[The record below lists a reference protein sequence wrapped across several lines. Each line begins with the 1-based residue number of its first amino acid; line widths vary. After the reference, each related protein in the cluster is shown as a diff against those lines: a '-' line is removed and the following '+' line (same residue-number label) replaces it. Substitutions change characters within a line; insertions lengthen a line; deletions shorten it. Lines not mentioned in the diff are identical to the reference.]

1 MSDPAVVSQQG
12 VVSLPLSVEQLISK
26 IYTEQNKLPPD
37 DGARRGLASL
47 GEDAALDVL
56 RTIASDKIKYSFSG
70 YINYLVKKRNN
81 NNGSPL
87 KRVCFSPPSPQ
98 ENRSPVTVTTVRL
111 LNLPQGLGTDYVVK
125 QSPVADQQP
134 RGSPMSS
141 ISHAMRHRASIP
153 QYVALGELEFR
164 KAFLI
169 LSYIGDLSNGI
180 LGKHICTT
188 VIFPPRGIVHSRE
201 LGDDNILLV
210 KFDEELGGHRSSNNW
225 NDSYSKYNEI
235 AREVFKDGGK
245 EEKKKDPSTSPVKCY
260 FVRMESSASIDMG
273 YQYILSGKT
282 VHEARYMFMH
292 VRTVSSVANFMSR
305 LSLILSKTM
314 KLEVDFSRINI
325 ERIEDEPCR
334 DKDGNVVYKD
344 GKALIHTDGTG
355 FISEDLALK
364 CPTYVYKEKCT
375 NDDSTEVLKGRL
387 NLLRID
393 GTAGEDEKGKHAR
406 SIDRKELEANF
417 SDVAR
422 TESHYGEPV
431 RLFYNGTAVKGT
443 LLLNKKIRP
452 SMIKVEADPD
462 LSDGQT
468 FNSLEVVKTSNQP
481 RKTYLSRN
489 LIALLSYGGVPEIFF
504 LDILRNALE
513 DARGVFSNKRN
524 ALKVSFNYGG
534 MDYDFTSARMILFGI
549 SLDEPYLQHRLSILM
564 KEEKKSLQAGKLPVT
579 ESYYLMGTVDP
590 TGILKSNEVCI
601 ILLVY
606 TYMEEWKDGQVS
618 WEKVLV
624 YRNPGLHFGDIHVL
638 KATYVKELED
648 FVGTSKYAIF
658 FPCNGPRSLADEI
671 AGGDFDGDMYFVS
684 RNPELLKHFKESER
698 WMSTSKNLS
707 ANKRPIDFSPEEL
720 ESELFKLFLNTR
732 FRPSNAKSLAAD
744 CWQAVMDRFLTLGDE
759 SAEEKAVMKENM
771 LRLINIYYDALDA
784 PKKSGIKVEVPEDL
798 KVEKFP
804 CYMRRDES
812 VSFESTSVLGTIYNT
827 VKSYEA
833 VDRSVT
839 EIWKLSCFDGGV
851 PEACMTKWKGY
862 YDQYRWEMKEAI
874 DKCTVE
880 REEAAE
886 LVIEKYKRILYG
898 AAEFEESTRTQEE
911 IYNEALAIYNI
922 TYDLA
927 ANRRQVSYCSFA
939 WRVAGSALRKFYAL
953 RQGRIGIAA
962 ATAASLEGNS
972 NEHEH
977 EHEEVIS
984 SEVELDPDP
993 QVYWWRD
1000 KYRPRKPKY
1009 IMHLVRAGYD
1019 VRDDKQQRPSSKNC
1033 ARSHN

>member
-1 MSDPAVVSQQG
+1 MSEPAVVSQQG

-37 DGARRGLASL
+37 DGARRSLASL

-81 NNGSPL
+81 NGSPL
-87 KRVCFSPPSPQ
+87 KRVCFSPSSPQ
-98 ENRSPVTVTTVRL
+98 QNRSPVTVTTVRL

-169 LSYIGDLSNGI
+169 LSYIGENSLEEVITADEIRGMRDLQMARFESEVWEK
-180 LGKHICTT
+180 LGRKNISQEDRRMGPYLNQTRTHLQ
-188 VIFPPRGIVHSRE
+188 RE

-210 KFDEELGGHRSSNNW
+210 KFDEELGGHRSSNSW

-235 AREVFKDGGK
+235 AREGILVGLRCYHFFVFKDGGK

-292 VRTVSSVANFMSR
+292 VRTVSSVANYMSR

-344 GKALIHTDGTG
+344 GEALIHTDGTG

-375 NDDSTEVLKGRL
+375 NDDSTE
-387 NLLRID
+387 
-393 GTAGEDEKGKHAR
+393 R

-422 TESHYGEPV
+422 TESHYGEPPLLMQV

-443 LLLNKKIRP
+443 LLLNKKG
-452 SMIKVEADPD
+452 STPD
-462 LSDGQT
+462 
-468 FNSLEVVKTSNQP
+468 SLH
-481 RKTYLSRN
+481 
-489 LIALLSYGGVPEIFF
+489 LL
-504 LDILRNALE
+504 
-513 DARGVFSNKRN
+513 FSSQ
-524 ALKVSFNYGG
+524 AVSFNYGG
-534 MDYDFTSARMILFGI
+534 MDYDFTSARMILSGI

-601 ILLVY
+601 ILYAINPLIFL
-606 TYMEEWKDGQVS
+606 TFRSSNLQKDGQVS

-684 RNPELLKHFKESER
+684 RNPE
-698 WMSTSKNLS
+698 
-707 ANKRPIDFSPEEL
+707 
-720 ESELFKLFLNTR
+720 
-732 FRPSNAKSLAAD
+732 
-744 CWQAVMDRFLTLGDE
+744 AVMDRFLTLGDE
-759 SAEEKAVMKENM
+759 SAEEKAAMKENM

-839 EIWKLSCFDGGV
+839 
-851 PEACMTKWKGY
+851 ACMTKWKGY

-886 LVIEKYKRILYG
+886 LVIEKYKQILYG
-898 AAEFEESTRTQEE
+898 AAEFEQSTRTPEE

-927 ANRRQVSYCSFA
+927 ASRRQVSYCSFA
-939 WRVAGSALRKFYAL
+939 WRVAGSALRKFYAR
-953 RQGRIGIAA
+953 RQGDRSMLCS
-962 ATAASLEGNS
+962 ASVLREICG
-972 NEHEH
+972 
-977 EHEEVIS
+977 
-984 SEVELDPDP
+984 
-993 QVYWWRD
+993 
-1000 KYRPRKPKY
+1000 
-1009 IMHLVRAGYD
+1009 
-1019 VRDDKQQRPSSKNC
+1019 
-1033 ARSHN
+1033 

>member
-37 DGARRGLASL
+37 DGARRSLASL

-81 NNGSPL
+81 NGSPL
-87 KRVCFSPPSPQ
+87 KRVCFSPSSPQ
-98 ENRSPVTVTTVRL
+98 QNRSPVTVTTVRL

-169 LSYIGDLSNGI
+169 LSYIGEDGFPAFCSSNGVDLYI
-180 LGKHICTT
+180 TDYLSFAVSQMGFWENTYVPLSYFHQ
-188 VIFPPRGIVHSRE
+188 GE
-201 LGDDNILLV
+201 LYIQ
-210 KFDEELGGHRSSNNW
+210 
-225 NDSYSKYNEI
+225 
-235 AREVFKDGGK
+235 VFKDGGK

-260 FVRMESSASIDMG
+260 FVRMESSAFIDMG

-292 VRTVSSVANFMSR
+292 VRTVSSVANYMSR

-344 GKALIHTDGTG
+344 GEALIHTDGTG

-375 NDDSTEVLKGRL
+375 NDDSTETLG
-387 NLLRID
+387 ID
-393 GTAGEDEKGKHAR
+393 VCHGGCVGGGGWCGQQMQNAVFR

-422 TESHYGEPV
+422 TESHYGEPPLLMQV

-443 LLLNKKIRP
+443 LLLNKKG
-452 SMIKVEADPD
+452 STPD
-462 LSDGQT
+462 
-468 FNSLEVVKTSNQP
+468 SLH
-481 RKTYLSRN
+481 
-489 LIALLSYGGVPEIFF
+489 LL
-504 LDILRNALE
+504 
-513 DARGVFSNKRN
+513 FSSQ
-524 ALKVSFNYGG
+524 AVSFNYGG
-534 MDYDFTSARMILFGI
+534 MDYDFTSARMILSGI

-601 ILLVY
+601 IL
-606 TYMEEWKDGQVS
+606 KDGQVS

-707 ANKRPIDFSPEEL
+707 ANKRPIDFSLEEL

-732 FRPSNAKSLAAD
+732 FCPSNAKSLAAD

-759 SAEEKAVMKENM
+759 SAEEKAAMKENM

-839 EIWKLSCFDGGV
+839 
-851 PEACMTKWKGY
+851 ACMTKWKGY

-886 LVIEKYKRILYG
+886 LVIEKYKQILYG
-898 AAEFEESTRTQEE
+898 AAEFEQSTRTLEE

-927 ANRRQVSYCSFA
+927 ASRRQVSYCSFA
-939 WRVAGSALRKFYAL
+939 WRVAGSALRKFYAR
-953 RQGRIGIAA
+953 RQGDRSMLCS
-962 ATAASLEGNS
+962 ASVLREICG
-972 NEHEH
+972 
-977 EHEEVIS
+977 
-984 SEVELDPDP
+984 
-993 QVYWWRD
+993 
-1000 KYRPRKPKY
+1000 
-1009 IMHLVRAGYD
+1009 
-1019 VRDDKQQRPSSKNC
+1019 
-1033 ARSHN
+1033 

>member
-1 MSDPAVVSQQG
+1 MSEPAVVSQQG

-37 DGARRGLASL
+37 DGARRSLASL

-81 NNGSPL
+81 NGSPL
-87 KRVCFSPPSPQ
+87 KRVCFSPSSPQ
-98 ENRSPVTVTTVRL
+98 QNRSPVTVTTVRL

-169 LSYIGDLSNGI
+169 LSYIGENSLEEVITADEIRGMRDLQMARFESEVWEK
-180 LGKHICTT
+180 LGRKNISQEDRRMGPYLNQTRTHLQ
-188 VIFPPRGIVHSRE
+188 RE

-210 KFDEELGGHRSSNNW
+210 KFDEELGGHRSSNSW

-292 VRTVSSVANFMSR
+292 VRTVSSVANYMSR

-344 GKALIHTDGTG
+344 GEALIHTDGTG

-375 NDDSTEVLKGRL
+375 NDDSTETLG
-387 NLLRID
+387 ID
-393 GTAGEDEKGKHAR
+393 VCHGGCVGGGGWCGQQMQNAVFR

-422 TESHYGEPV
+422 TESHYGEPPLLMQV

-443 LLLNKKIRP
+443 LLLNKKG
-452 SMIKVEADPD
+452 STPD
-462 LSDGQT
+462 
-468 FNSLEVVKTSNQP
+468 SLH
-481 RKTYLSRN
+481 
-489 LIALLSYGGVPEIFF
+489 LL
-504 LDILRNALE
+504 
-513 DARGVFSNKRN
+513 FSSQ
-524 ALKVSFNYGG
+524 AVSFNYGG
-534 MDYDFTSARMILFGI
+534 MDYDFTSARMILSGI

-601 ILLVY
+601 IL
-606 TYMEEWKDGQVS
+606 KDGQVS

-707 ANKRPIDFSPEEL
+707 ANKRLIDFSLEEL

-732 FRPSNAKSLAAD
+732 FCPSNAKSLAAD

-759 SAEEKAVMKENM
+759 SAEEKAAMKENM

-839 EIWKLSCFDGGV
+839 
-851 PEACMTKWKGY
+851 ACMTKWKGY

-886 LVIEKYKRILYG
+886 LVIEKYKQILYG
-898 AAEFEESTRTQEE
+898 AAEFEQSTRTPEE

-927 ANRRQVSYCSFA
+927 ASRRQVSYCSFA
-939 WRVAGSALRKFYAL
+939 WRVAGSALRKFYAR
-953 RQGRIGIAA
+953 RQGDRSMLCS
-962 ATAASLEGNS
+962 ASVLREICG
-972 NEHEH
+972 
-977 EHEEVIS
+977 
-984 SEVELDPDP
+984 
-993 QVYWWRD
+993 
-1000 KYRPRKPKY
+1000 
-1009 IMHLVRAGYD
+1009 
-1019 VRDDKQQRPSSKNC
+1019 
-1033 ARSHN
+1033 

>member
-1 MSDPAVVSQQG
+1 MSEPAVVSQQG

-37 DGARRGLASL
+37 DGARRSLASL

-81 NNGSPL
+81 NGSPL
-87 KRVCFSPPSPQ
+87 KRVCFSPSSPQ
-98 ENRSPVTVTTVRL
+98 QNRSPVTVTTVRL

-169 LSYIGDLSNGI
+169 LSYIGENSLEEVITADEIRGMRDLQMARFESEVWEK
-180 LGKHICTT
+180 LGRKNISQEDRRMSLKWDSGKTHMYHCHISTKGNCTFKGPYLNQT
-188 VIFPPRGIVHSRE
+188 RTHLQRE

-210 KFDEELGGHRSSNNW
+210 KFDEELGGHRSSNSW

-292 VRTVSSVANFMSR
+292 VRTVSSVANYMSR

-344 GKALIHTDGTG
+344 GEALIHTDGTG

-375 NDDSTEVLKGRL
+375 NDDSTETLG
-387 NLLRID
+387 ID
-393 GTAGEDEKGKHAR
+393 VCHGGCVGGGGWCGQQMQNAVFR

-422 TESHYGEPV
+422 TESHYGEPPLLMQV

-443 LLLNKKIRP
+443 LLLNKKG
-452 SMIKVEADPD
+452 STPD
-462 LSDGQT
+462 
-468 FNSLEVVKTSNQP
+468 SLH
-481 RKTYLSRN
+481 
-489 LIALLSYGGVPEIFF
+489 LL
-504 LDILRNALE
+504 
-513 DARGVFSNKRN
+513 FSSQ
-524 ALKVSFNYGG
+524 AVSFNYGG
-534 MDYDFTSARMILFGI
+534 MDYDFTSARMILSGI

-601 ILLVY
+601 ILYAINPLIFL
-606 TYMEEWKDGQVS
+606 TFRSSNLQKDGQVS

-684 RNPELLKHFKESER
+684 RNPE
-698 WMSTSKNLS
+698 
-707 ANKRPIDFSPEEL
+707 
-720 ESELFKLFLNTR
+720 
-732 FRPSNAKSLAAD
+732 
-744 CWQAVMDRFLTLGDE
+744 AVMDRFLTLGDE
-759 SAEEKAVMKENM
+759 SAEEKAAMKENM

-839 EIWKLSCFDGGV
+839 V

-886 LVIEKYKRILYG
+886 LVIEKYKQILYG
-898 AAEFEESTRTQEE
+898 AAEFEQSTRTPEE

-927 ANRRQVSYCSFA
+927 ASRRQVSYCSFA
-939 WRVAGSALRKFYAL
+939 WRVAGSALRKFYAR
-953 RQGRIGIAA
+953 RQGDRSMLCS
-962 ATAASLEGNS
+962 ASVLREICG
-972 NEHEH
+972 
-977 EHEEVIS
+977 
-984 SEVELDPDP
+984 
-993 QVYWWRD
+993 
-1000 KYRPRKPKY
+1000 
-1009 IMHLVRAGYD
+1009 
-1019 VRDDKQQRPSSKNC
+1019 
-1033 ARSHN
+1033 

>member
-1 MSDPAVVSQQG
+1 MSEPAVVSQQG

-37 DGARRGLASL
+37 DGARRSLASL

-81 NNGSPL
+81 NGSPL
-87 KRVCFSPPSPQ
+87 KRVCFSPSSPQ
-98 ENRSPVTVTTVRL
+98 QNRSPVTVTTVRL

-169 LSYIGDLSNGI
+169 LSYIGENSLEEVITADEIRGMRDLQMARFESEVWEK
-180 LGKHICTT
+180 LGRKNISQEDRRMGPYLNQTRTHLQ
-188 VIFPPRGIVHSRE
+188 RE

-210 KFDEELGGHRSSNNW
+210 KFDEELGGHRSSNSW

-292 VRTVSSVANFMSR
+292 VRTVSSVANYMSR

-344 GKALIHTDGTG
+344 GEALIHTDGTG

-375 NDDSTEVLKGRL
+375 NDDSTETLG
-387 NLLRID
+387 ID
-393 GTAGEDEKGKHAR
+393 VCHGGCVGGGGWCGQQMQNAVFR

-443 LLLNKKIRP
+443 LLLNKKLPPQTIQIRP
-452 SMIKVEADPD
+452 SMIKVKADRD

-468 FNSLEVVKTSNQP
+468 FNSLEVVKT
-481 RKTYLSRN
+481 
-489 LIALLSYGGVPEIFF
+489 SYGGVPEIFF
-504 LDILRNALE
+504 LDILRNALD

-534 MDYDFTSARMILFGI
+534 MDYDFTSARMILSGI

-601 ILLVY
+601 IL
-606 TYMEEWKDGQVS
+606 KDGQVS

-707 ANKRPIDFSPEEL
+707 ANKRLIDFSLEEL

-732 FRPSNAKSLAAD
+732 FCPSNAKSLAAD

-759 SAEEKAVMKENM
+759 SAEEKAAMKENM

-839 EIWKLSCFDGGV
+839 V

-886 LVIEKYKRILYG
+886 LVIEKYKQILYG
-898 AAEFEESTRTQEE
+898 AAEFEQSTRTPEE

-927 ANRRQVSYCSFA
+927 ASRRQVSYCSFA
-939 WRVAGSALRKFYAL
+939 WRVAGSALRKFYAR
-953 RQGRIGIAA
+953 RQGDRSMLCS
-962 ATAASLEGNS
+962 ASVLREICG
-972 NEHEH
+972 
-977 EHEEVIS
+977 
-984 SEVELDPDP
+984 
-993 QVYWWRD
+993 
-1000 KYRPRKPKY
+1000 
-1009 IMHLVRAGYD
+1009 
-1019 VRDDKQQRPSSKNC
+1019 
-1033 ARSHN
+1033 

>member
-37 DGARRGLASL
+37 DGARRSLASL

-81 NNGSPL
+81 NGSPL
-87 KRVCFSPPSPQ
+87 KRVCFSPSSPQ
-98 ENRSPVTVTTVRL
+98 QNRSPVTVTTVRL

-169 LSYIGDLSNGI
+169 LSYIGENSLEEVITADEIRGMRDLQMARFESEVWEK
-180 LGKHICTT
+180 LGRKNISQEDRRMGPYLNQTRTHLQ
-188 VIFPPRGIVHSRE
+188 RE

-235 AREVFKDGGK
+235 AREGILVGLRCYHFFVFKDGGK

-260 FVRMESSASIDMG
+260 FVRMESSAFIDMG

-292 VRTVSSVANFMSR
+292 VRTVSSVANYMSR

-344 GKALIHTDGTG
+344 GEALIHTDGTG

-375 NDDSTEVLKGRL
+375 NDDSTETLG
-387 NLLRID
+387 ID
-393 GTAGEDEKGKHAR
+393 VCHGGCVGGGGWCGQQMQNAVFR

-422 TESHYGEPV
+422 TESHYGEPPLLMQV

-443 LLLNKKIRP
+443 LLLNKKG
-452 SMIKVEADPD
+452 STPD
-462 LSDGQT
+462 
-468 FNSLEVVKTSNQP
+468 SLH
-481 RKTYLSRN
+481 
-489 LIALLSYGGVPEIFF
+489 LL
-504 LDILRNALE
+504 
-513 DARGVFSNKRN
+513 FSSQ
-524 ALKVSFNYGG
+524 AVSFNYGG
-534 MDYDFTSARMILFGI
+534 MDYDFTSARMILSGI

-601 ILLVY
+601 IL
-606 TYMEEWKDGQVS
+606 KDGQVS

-707 ANKRPIDFSPEEL
+707 ANKRPIDFSLEEL

-732 FRPSNAKSLAAD
+732 FCPSNAKSLAAD

-759 SAEEKAVMKENM
+759 SAEEKAAMKENM

-839 EIWKLSCFDGGV
+839 
-851 PEACMTKWKGY
+851 ACMTKWKGY

-886 LVIEKYKRILYG
+886 LVIEKYKQILYG
-898 AAEFEESTRTQEE
+898 AAEFEQSTRTLEE

-927 ANRRQVSYCSFA
+927 ASRRQVSYCSFA
-939 WRVAGSALRKFYAL
+939 WRVAGSALRKFYAR
-953 RQGRIGIAA
+953 RQGDRSMLCS
-962 ATAASLEGNS
+962 ASVLREICG
-972 NEHEH
+972 
-977 EHEEVIS
+977 
-984 SEVELDPDP
+984 
-993 QVYWWRD
+993 
-1000 KYRPRKPKY
+1000 
-1009 IMHLVRAGYD
+1009 
-1019 VRDDKQQRPSSKNC
+1019 
-1033 ARSHN
+1033 

>member
-1 MSDPAVVSQQG
+1 MSEPAVVSQQG

-37 DGARRGLASL
+37 DGARRSLASL

-81 NNGSPL
+81 NGSPL
-87 KRVCFSPPSPQ
+87 KRVCFSPSSPQ
-98 ENRSPVTVTTVRL
+98 QNRSPVTVTTVRL

-169 LSYIGDLSNGI
+169 LSYIGENSLEEVITADEIRGMRDLQMARFESEVWEK
-180 LGKHICTT
+180 LGRKNISQEDRRMGPYLNQTRTHLQ
-188 VIFPPRGIVHSRE
+188 RE

-210 KFDEELGGHRSSNNW
+210 KFDEELGGHRSSNSW

-292 VRTVSSVANFMSR
+292 VRTVSSVANYMSR

-344 GKALIHTDGTG
+344 GEALIHTDGTG

-375 NDDSTEVLKGRL
+375 NDDSTETLG
-387 NLLRID
+387 ID
-393 GTAGEDEKGKHAR
+393 VCHGGCVGGGGWCGQQMQNAVFR

-422 TESHYGEPV
+422 TESHYGEPPLLMQV

-443 LLLNKKIRP
+443 LLLNKKLPPQTIQIRP
-452 SMIKVEADPD
+452 SMIKVKADRD

-468 FNSLEVVKTSNQP
+468 FNSLEGSTPDS
-481 RKTYLSRN
+481 LH
-489 LIALLSYGGVPEIFF
+489 LL
-504 LDILRNALE
+504 
-513 DARGVFSNKRN
+513 FSSQ
-524 ALKVSFNYGG
+524 AVSFNYGG
-534 MDYDFTSARMILFGI
+534 MDYDFTSARMILSGI

-601 ILLVY
+601 ILY
-606 TYMEEWKDGQVS
+606 
-618 WEKVLV
+618 
-624 YRNPGLHFGDIHVL
+624 
-638 KATYVKELED
+638 ATYVKELED

-707 ANKRPIDFSPEEL
+707 ANKRLIDFSLEEL

-732 FRPSNAKSLAAD
+732 FCPSNAKSLAAD

-759 SAEEKAVMKENM
+759 SAEEKAAMKENM

-839 EIWKLSCFDGGV
+839 EIWKLPCFDDGV

-886 LVIEKYKRILYG
+886 LVIEKYKQILYG
-898 AAEFEESTRTQEE
+898 AAEFEQSTRTPEE

-927 ANRRQVSYCSFA
+927 ASRRQVSYCSFA
-939 WRVAGSALRKFYAL
+939 WRVAGSALRKFYAR
-953 RQGRIGIAA
+953 RQGDRSMLCS
-962 ATAASLEGNS
+962 ASVLREICG
-972 NEHEH
+972 
-977 EHEEVIS
+977 
-984 SEVELDPDP
+984 
-993 QVYWWRD
+993 
-1000 KYRPRKPKY
+1000 
-1009 IMHLVRAGYD
+1009 
-1019 VRDDKQQRPSSKNC
+1019 
-1033 ARSHN
+1033 

>member
-98 ENRSPVTVTTVRL
+98 QNRSPVTVTTVRL
-111 LNLPQGLGTDYVVK
+111 LNLPQDYVVK
-125 QSPVADQQP
+125 QSPIADQQP

-169 LSYIGDLSNGI
+169 LSYIGEKCLEEVITADEIRGMRDFKMARFESEVWDK
-180 LGKHICTT
+180 LGRKNISQEDRRMSLKWDSGKTHMYHCHISTKGNCTFKGPYLNQT
-188 VIFPPRGIVHSRE
+188 RTHLQRE

-235 AREVFKDGGK
+235 AREGILVGLRRYHFFVFKDGGK

-292 VRTVSSVANFMSR
+292 VRTVSSVANYMSR

-334 DKDGNVVYKD
+334 DKDGNAVYKD

-375 NDDSTEVLKGRL
+375 NDDSTE
-387 NLLRID
+387 
-393 GTAGEDEKGKHAR
+393 R

-422 TESHYGEPV
+422 TESHYGEPPLLMQV

-443 LLLNKKIRP
+443 LLLNKKLPPQTIQIRP

-504 LDILRNALE
+504 MDILRNALE
-513 DARGVFSNKRN
+513 DAWGVFSNKRN

-534 MDYDFTSARMILFGI
+534 MDYDFTSARMILSGI

-564 KEEKKSLQAGKLPVT
+564 KEEKKNLQAGKLPVT

-601 ILLVY
+601 IL
-606 TYMEEWKDGQVS
+606 KDGQVS

-720 ESELFKLFLNTR
+720 ENELFKLFLNTR
-732 FRPSNAKSLAAD
+732 FCPSNAKSLAAD

-886 LVIEKYKRILYG
+886 LVIEKYKQILYG
-898 AAEFEESTRTQEE
+898 AAEFEESKRTLEE

-927 ANRRQVSYCSFA
+927 ASRRQVSYCSFA

-953 RQGRIGIAA
+953 RQGDRSMLCS
-962 ATAASLEGNS
+962 ASVLREICG
-972 NEHEH
+972 
-977 EHEEVIS
+977 
-984 SEVELDPDP
+984 
-993 QVYWWRD
+993 
-1000 KYRPRKPKY
+1000 
-1009 IMHLVRAGYD
+1009 
-1019 VRDDKQQRPSSKNC
+1019 
-1033 ARSHN
+1033 

>member
-37 DGARRGLASL
+37 DGARRSLASL

-81 NNGSPL
+81 NGSPL
-87 KRVCFSPPSPQ
+87 KRVCFSPSSPQ
-98 ENRSPVTVTTVRL
+98 QNRSPVTVTTVRL

-188 VIFPPRGIVHSRE
+188 VIFPPRGIVHSR
-201 LGDDNILLV
+201 
-210 KFDEELGGHRSSNNW
+210 
-225 NDSYSKYNEI
+225 
-235 AREVFKDGGK
+235 
-245 EEKKKDPSTSPVKCY
+245 
-260 FVRMESSASIDMG
+260 
-273 YQYILSGKT
+273 
-282 VHEARYMFMH
+282 
-292 VRTVSSVANFMSR
+292 

-344 GKALIHTDGTG
+344 GEALIHTDGTG

-375 NDDSTEVLKGRL
+375 NDDSTE
-387 NLLRID
+387 
-393 GTAGEDEKGKHAR
+393 R

-443 LLLNKKIRP
+443 LLLNKKLPPQTIQIRP
-452 SMIKVEADPD
+452 SMIKVKADRD

-468 FNSLEVVKTSNQP
+468 FNSLEVVKT
-481 RKTYLSRN
+481 
-489 LIALLSYGGVPEIFF
+489 SYGGVPEIFF
-504 LDILRNALE
+504 LDILRNALD

-534 MDYDFTSARMILFGI
+534 MDYDFTSARMILSGI

-601 ILLVY
+601 IL
-606 TYMEEWKDGQVS
+606 KDGQVS

-707 ANKRPIDFSPEEL
+707 ANKRPIDFSLEEL

-732 FRPSNAKSLAAD
+732 FCPSNAKSLAAD

-759 SAEEKAVMKENM
+759 SAEEKAAMKENM

-839 EIWKLSCFDGGV
+839 
-851 PEACMTKWKGY
+851 ACMTKWKGY

-886 LVIEKYKRILYG
+886 LVIEKYKQILYG
-898 AAEFEESTRTQEE
+898 AAEFEQSTRTLEE

-927 ANRRQVSYCSFA
+927 ASRRQVSYCSFA
-939 WRVAGSALRKFYAL
+939 WRVAGSALRKFYAR
-953 RQGRIGIAA
+953 RQGDRSMLCS
-962 ATAASLEGNS
+962 ASVLREICG
-972 NEHEH
+972 
-977 EHEEVIS
+977 
-984 SEVELDPDP
+984 
-993 QVYWWRD
+993 
-1000 KYRPRKPKY
+1000 
-1009 IMHLVRAGYD
+1009 
-1019 VRDDKQQRPSSKNC
+1019 
-1033 ARSHN
+1033 

>member
-1 MSDPAVVSQQG
+1 MSEPAVVSQQG

-37 DGARRGLASL
+37 DGARRSLASL

-81 NNGSPL
+81 NGSPL
-87 KRVCFSPPSPQ
+87 KRVCFSPSSPQ
-98 ENRSPVTVTTVRL
+98 QNRSPVTVTTVRL

-169 LSYIGDLSNGI
+169 LSYIGENSLEEVITADEIRGMRDLQMARFESEVWEK
-180 LGKHICTT
+180 LGRKNISQEDRRMGPYLNQTRTHLQ
-188 VIFPPRGIVHSRE
+188 RE

-210 KFDEELGGHRSSNNW
+210 KFDEELGGHRSSNSW

-292 VRTVSSVANFMSR
+292 VRTVSSVANYMSR

-344 GKALIHTDGTG
+344 GEALIHTDGTG

-375 NDDSTEVLKGRL
+375 NDDSTE
-387 NLLRID
+387 
-393 GTAGEDEKGKHAR
+393 R

-422 TESHYGEPV
+422 TESHYGEPPLLMQV

-443 LLLNKKIRP
+443 LLLNKKLPPQTIQIRP
-452 SMIKVEADPD
+452 SMIKVKADRD

-468 FNSLEVVKTSNQP
+468 FNSLEGSTPDS
-481 RKTYLSRN
+481 LH
-489 LIALLSYGGVPEIFF
+489 LL
-504 LDILRNALE
+504 
-513 DARGVFSNKRN
+513 FSSQ
-524 ALKVSFNYGG
+524 AVSFNYGG
-534 MDYDFTSARMILFGI
+534 MDYDFTSARMILSGI

-601 ILLVY
+601 IL
-606 TYMEEWKDGQVS
+606 KDGQVS

-684 RNPELLKHFKESER
+684 RNPE
-698 WMSTSKNLS
+698 
-707 ANKRPIDFSPEEL
+707 
-720 ESELFKLFLNTR
+720 
-732 FRPSNAKSLAAD
+732 
-744 CWQAVMDRFLTLGDE
+744 AVMDRFLTLGDE
-759 SAEEKAVMKENM
+759 SAEEKAAMKENM

-839 EIWKLSCFDGGV
+839 
-851 PEACMTKWKGY
+851 ACMTKWKGY

-886 LVIEKYKRILYG
+886 LVIEKYKQILYG
-898 AAEFEESTRTQEE
+898 AAEFEQSTRTPEE

-927 ANRRQVSYCSFA
+927 ASRRQVSYCSFA
-939 WRVAGSALRKFYAL
+939 WRVAGSALRKFYAR

-962 ATAASLEGNS
+962 AAAALEGNS

-1009 IMHLVRAGYD
+1009 IMHLAHAGYD
-1019 VRDDKQQRPSSKNC
+1019 VRDDKQQPPSSKNC

>member
-1 MSDPAVVSQQG
+1 MSEPAVVSQQG

-37 DGARRGLASL
+37 DGARRSLASL

-81 NNGSPL
+81 NGSPL
-87 KRVCFSPPSPQ
+87 KRVCFSPSSPQ
-98 ENRSPVTVTTVRL
+98 QNRSPVTVTTVRL

-169 LSYIGDLSNGI
+169 LSYIGENSLEEVITADEIRGMRDLQMARFESEVWEK
-180 LGKHICTT
+180 LGRKNISQEDRRMGPYLNQTRTHLQ
-188 VIFPPRGIVHSRE
+188 RE

-210 KFDEELGGHRSSNNW
+210 KFDEELGGHRSSNSW

-292 VRTVSSVANFMSR
+292 VRTVSSVANYMSR

-344 GKALIHTDGTG
+344 GEALIHTDGTG

-375 NDDSTEVLKGRL
+375 NDDSTE
-387 NLLRID
+387 
-393 GTAGEDEKGKHAR
+393 R

-422 TESHYGEPV
+422 TESHYGEPPLLMQV

-443 LLLNKKIRP
+443 LLLNKKG
-452 SMIKVEADPD
+452 STPD
-462 LSDGQT
+462 
-468 FNSLEVVKTSNQP
+468 SLH
-481 RKTYLSRN
+481 
-489 LIALLSYGGVPEIFF
+489 LL
-504 LDILRNALE
+504 
-513 DARGVFSNKRN
+513 FSSQ
-524 ALKVSFNYGG
+524 AVSFNYGG
-534 MDYDFTSARMILFGI
+534 MDYDFTSARMILSGI

-601 ILLVY
+601 ILYAINPLIFL
-606 TYMEEWKDGQVS
+606 TFRSSNLQKDGQVS

-684 RNPELLKHFKESER
+684 RNPE
-698 WMSTSKNLS
+698 
-707 ANKRPIDFSPEEL
+707 
-720 ESELFKLFLNTR
+720 
-732 FRPSNAKSLAAD
+732 
-744 CWQAVMDRFLTLGDE
+744 AVMDRFLTLGDE
-759 SAEEKAVMKENM
+759 SAEEKAAMKENM

-839 EIWKLSCFDGGV
+839 EIWKLPCFDDGV

-886 LVIEKYKRILYG
+886 LVIEKYKQILYG
-898 AAEFEESTRTQEE
+898 AAEFEQSTRTPEE

-927 ANRRQVSYCSFA
+927 ASRRQVSYCSFA
-939 WRVAGSALRKFYAL
+939 WRVAGSALRKFYAR
-953 RQGRIGIAA
+953 RQGDRSMLCS
-962 ATAASLEGNS
+962 ASVLREICG
-972 NEHEH
+972 
-977 EHEEVIS
+977 
-984 SEVELDPDP
+984 
-993 QVYWWRD
+993 
-1000 KYRPRKPKY
+1000 
-1009 IMHLVRAGYD
+1009 
-1019 VRDDKQQRPSSKNC
+1019 
-1033 ARSHN
+1033 

>member
-37 DGARRGLASL
+37 DGARRSLASL

-81 NNGSPL
+81 NGSPL
-87 KRVCFSPPSPQ
+87 KRVCFSPSSPQ
-98 ENRSPVTVTTVRL
+98 QNRSPVTVTTVRL

-188 VIFPPRGIVHSRE
+188 VIFPPRGIVHSR
-201 LGDDNILLV
+201 
-210 KFDEELGGHRSSNNW
+210 
-225 NDSYSKYNEI
+225 
-235 AREVFKDGGK
+235 
-245 EEKKKDPSTSPVKCY
+245 
-260 FVRMESSASIDMG
+260 
-273 YQYILSGKT
+273 
-282 VHEARYMFMH
+282 
-292 VRTVSSVANFMSR
+292 

-344 GKALIHTDGTG
+344 GEALIHTDGTG

-375 NDDSTEVLKGRL
+375 NDDSTE
-387 NLLRID
+387 
-393 GTAGEDEKGKHAR
+393 R

-422 TESHYGEPV
+422 TESHYGEPPLLMQV

-443 LLLNKKIRP
+443 LLLNKKLPPQTIQIRP
-452 SMIKVEADPD
+452 SMIKVKADRD

-504 LDILRNALE
+504 LDILRNALD

-534 MDYDFTSARMILFGI
+534 MDYDFTSARMILSGI

-601 ILLVY
+601 ILYAINPLIFL
-606 TYMEEWKDGQVS
+606 TFRSSNLQKDGQVS

-707 ANKRPIDFSPEEL
+707 ANKRPIDFSLEEL

-732 FRPSNAKSLAAD
+732 FCPSNAKSLAAD

-759 SAEEKAVMKENM
+759 SAEEKAAMKENM

-839 EIWKLSCFDGGV
+839 EIWKLPCFDDGV

-886 LVIEKYKRILYG
+886 LVIEKYKQILYG
-898 AAEFEESTRTQEE
+898 AAEFEQSTRTLEE

-927 ANRRQVSYCSFA
+927 ASRRQVSYCSFA
-939 WRVAGSALRKFYAL
+939 WRVAGSALRKFYAR
-953 RQGRIGIAA
+953 RQGDRSMLCS
-962 ATAASLEGNS
+962 ASVLREICG
-972 NEHEH
+972 
-977 EHEEVIS
+977 
-984 SEVELDPDP
+984 
-993 QVYWWRD
+993 
-1000 KYRPRKPKY
+1000 
-1009 IMHLVRAGYD
+1009 
-1019 VRDDKQQRPSSKNC
+1019 
-1033 ARSHN
+1033 

>member
-1 MSDPAVVSQQG
+1 MSEPAVVSQQG

-37 DGARRGLASL
+37 DGARRSLASL

-81 NNGSPL
+81 NGSPL
-87 KRVCFSPPSPQ
+87 KRVCFSPSSPQ
-98 ENRSPVTVTTVRL
+98 QNRSPVTVTTVRL

-169 LSYIGDLSNGI
+169 LSYIGENSLEEVITADEIRGMRDLQMARFESEVWEK
-180 LGKHICTT
+180 LGRKNISQEDRRMGPYLNQTRTHLQ
-188 VIFPPRGIVHSRE
+188 RE

-210 KFDEELGGHRSSNNW
+210 KFDEELGGHRSSNSW

-292 VRTVSSVANFMSR
+292 VRTVSSVANYMSR

-344 GKALIHTDGTG
+344 GEALIHTDGTG

-375 NDDSTEVLKGRL
+375 NDDSTE
-387 NLLRID
+387 
-393 GTAGEDEKGKHAR
+393 R

-422 TESHYGEPV
+422 TESHYGEPPLLMQV

-443 LLLNKKIRP
+443 LLLNKKLPPQTIQIRP
-452 SMIKVEADPD
+452 SMIKVKADRD

-468 FNSLEVVKTSNQP
+468 FNSLEGSTPDS
-481 RKTYLSRN
+481 LH
-489 LIALLSYGGVPEIFF
+489 LL
-504 LDILRNALE
+504 
-513 DARGVFSNKRN
+513 FSSQ
-524 ALKVSFNYGG
+524 AVSFNYGG
-534 MDYDFTSARMILFGI
+534 MDYDFTSARMILSGI

-601 ILLVY
+601 ILY
-606 TYMEEWKDGQVS
+606 
-618 WEKVLV
+618 
-624 YRNPGLHFGDIHVL
+624 
-638 KATYVKELED
+638 ATYVKELED

-684 RNPELLKHFKESER
+684 RNPE
-698 WMSTSKNLS
+698 
-707 ANKRPIDFSPEEL
+707 
-720 ESELFKLFLNTR
+720 
-732 FRPSNAKSLAAD
+732 
-744 CWQAVMDRFLTLGDE
+744 AVMDRFLTLGDE
-759 SAEEKAVMKENM
+759 SAEEKAAMKENM

-839 EIWKLSCFDGGV
+839 
-851 PEACMTKWKGY
+851 ACMTKWKGY

-886 LVIEKYKRILYG
+886 LVIEKYKQILYG
-898 AAEFEESTRTQEE
+898 AAEFEQSTRTPEE

-927 ANRRQVSYCSFA
+927 ASRRQVSYCSFA
-939 WRVAGSALRKFYAL
+939 WRVAGSALRKFYAR
-953 RQGRIGIAA
+953 RQGDRSMLCS
-962 ATAASLEGNS
+962 ASVLREICG
-972 NEHEH
+972 
-977 EHEEVIS
+977 
-984 SEVELDPDP
+984 
-993 QVYWWRD
+993 
-1000 KYRPRKPKY
+1000 
-1009 IMHLVRAGYD
+1009 
-1019 VRDDKQQRPSSKNC
+1019 
-1033 ARSHN
+1033 

>member
-1 MSDPAVVSQQG
+1 MSEPAVVSQQG

-37 DGARRGLASL
+37 DGARRSLASL

-81 NNGSPL
+81 NGSPL
-87 KRVCFSPPSPQ
+87 KRVCFSPSSPQ
-98 ENRSPVTVTTVRL
+98 QNRSPVTVTTVRL

-169 LSYIGDLSNGI
+169 LSYIGENSLEEVITADEIRGMRDLQMARFESEVWEK
-180 LGKHICTT
+180 LGRKNISQEDRRMGPYLNQTRTHLQ
-188 VIFPPRGIVHSRE
+188 RE

-210 KFDEELGGHRSSNNW
+210 KFDEELGGHRSSNSW

-292 VRTVSSVANFMSR
+292 VRTVSSVANYMSR

-344 GKALIHTDGTG
+344 GEALIHTDGTG

-375 NDDSTEVLKGRL
+375 NDDSTETLG
-387 NLLRID
+387 ID
-393 GTAGEDEKGKHAR
+393 VCHGGCVGGGGWCGQQMQNAVFR

-443 LLLNKKIRP
+443 LLLNKKLPPQTIQIRP
-452 SMIKVEADPD
+452 SMIKVKADRD

-468 FNSLEVVKTSNQP
+468 FNSLEVVKT
-481 RKTYLSRN
+481 
-489 LIALLSYGGVPEIFF
+489 SYGGVPEIFF
-504 LDILRNALE
+504 LDILRNALD

-534 MDYDFTSARMILFGI
+534 MDYDFTSARMILSGI

-601 ILLVY
+601 ILYAINPLIFL
-606 TYMEEWKDGQVS
+606 TFRSSNLQKDGQVS

-684 RNPELLKHFKESER
+684 RNPE
-698 WMSTSKNLS
+698 
-707 ANKRPIDFSPEEL
+707 
-720 ESELFKLFLNTR
+720 
-732 FRPSNAKSLAAD
+732 
-744 CWQAVMDRFLTLGDE
+744 AVMDRFLTLGDE
-759 SAEEKAVMKENM
+759 SAEEKAAMKENM

-839 EIWKLSCFDGGV
+839 EIWKLPCFDDGV

-886 LVIEKYKRILYG
+886 LVIEKYKQILYG
-898 AAEFEESTRTQEE
+898 AAEFEQSTRTPEE

-927 ANRRQVSYCSFA
+927 ASRRQVSYCSFA
-939 WRVAGSALRKFYAL
+939 WRVAGSALRKFYAR
-953 RQGRIGIAA
+953 RQGDRSMLCS
-962 ATAASLEGNS
+962 ASVLREICG
-972 NEHEH
+972 
-977 EHEEVIS
+977 
-984 SEVELDPDP
+984 
-993 QVYWWRD
+993 
-1000 KYRPRKPKY
+1000 
-1009 IMHLVRAGYD
+1009 
-1019 VRDDKQQRPSSKNC
+1019 
-1033 ARSHN
+1033 

>member
-1 MSDPAVVSQQG
+1 MSEPAVVSQQG

-37 DGARRGLASL
+37 DGARRSLASL

-81 NNGSPL
+81 NGSPL
-87 KRVCFSPPSPQ
+87 KRVCFSPSSPQ
-98 ENRSPVTVTTVRL
+98 QNRSPVTVTTVRL

-169 LSYIGDLSNGI
+169 LSYIGENSLEEVITADEIRGMRDLQMARFESEVWEK
-180 LGKHICTT
+180 LGRKNISQEDRRMSLKWDSGKTHMYHCHISTKGNCTFKGPYLNQT
-188 VIFPPRGIVHSRE
+188 RTHLQRE

-210 KFDEELGGHRSSNNW
+210 KFDEELGGHRSSNSW

-292 VRTVSSVANFMSR
+292 VRTVSSVANYMSR

-344 GKALIHTDGTG
+344 GEALIHTDGTG

-375 NDDSTEVLKGRL
+375 NDDSTETLG
-387 NLLRID
+387 ID
-393 GTAGEDEKGKHAR
+393 VCHGGCVGGGGWCGQQMQNAVFR

-422 TESHYGEPV
+422 TESHYGEPPLLMQV

-443 LLLNKKIRP
+443 LLLNKKLPPQTIQIRP
-452 SMIKVEADPD
+452 SMIKVKADRD

-468 FNSLEVVKTSNQP
+468 FNSLEGSTPDS
-481 RKTYLSRN
+481 LH
-489 LIALLSYGGVPEIFF
+489 LL
-504 LDILRNALE
+504 
-513 DARGVFSNKRN
+513 FSSQ
-524 ALKVSFNYGG
+524 AVSFNYGG
-534 MDYDFTSARMILFGI
+534 MDYDFTSARMILSGI

-601 ILLVY
+601 IL
-606 TYMEEWKDGQVS
+606 KDGQVS

-707 ANKRPIDFSPEEL
+707 ANKRLIDFSLEEL

-732 FRPSNAKSLAAD
+732 FCPSNAKSLAAD

-759 SAEEKAVMKENM
+759 SAEEKAAMKENM

-839 EIWKLSCFDGGV
+839 EIWKLPCFDDGV

-886 LVIEKYKRILYG
+886 LVIEKYKQILYG
-898 AAEFEESTRTQEE
+898 AAEFEQSTRTPEE

-927 ANRRQVSYCSFA
+927 ASRRQVSYCSFA
-939 WRVAGSALRKFYAL
+939 WRVAGSALRKFYAR
-953 RQGRIGIAA
+953 RQGDRSMLCS
-962 ATAASLEGNS
+962 ASVLREICG
-972 NEHEH
+972 
-977 EHEEVIS
+977 
-984 SEVELDPDP
+984 
-993 QVYWWRD
+993 
-1000 KYRPRKPKY
+1000 
-1009 IMHLVRAGYD
+1009 
-1019 VRDDKQQRPSSKNC
+1019 
-1033 ARSHN
+1033 

>member
-37 DGARRGLASL
+37 DGARRSLASL

-81 NNGSPL
+81 NGSPL
-87 KRVCFSPPSPQ
+87 KRVCFSPSSPQ
-98 ENRSPVTVTTVRL
+98 QNRSPVTVTTVRL

-169 LSYIGDLSNGI
+169 LSYIGENSLEEVITADEIRGMRDLQMARFESEVWEK
-180 LGKHICTT
+180 LGRKNISQEDRRMGPYLNQTRTHLQ
-188 VIFPPRGIVHSRE
+188 RE

-235 AREVFKDGGK
+235 AREGILVGLRCYHFFVFKDGGK

-260 FVRMESSASIDMG
+260 FVRMESSAFIDMG

-292 VRTVSSVANFMSR
+292 VRTVSSVANYMSR

-344 GKALIHTDGTG
+344 GEALIHTDGTG

-375 NDDSTEVLKGRL
+375 NDDSTE
-387 NLLRID
+387 
-393 GTAGEDEKGKHAR
+393 R

-443 LLLNKKIRP
+443 LLLNKKLPPQTIQIRP
-452 SMIKVEADPD
+452 SMIKVKADRD

-468 FNSLEVVKTSNQP
+468 FNSLEGSTPDS
-481 RKTYLSRN
+481 LH
-489 LIALLSYGGVPEIFF
+489 LL
-504 LDILRNALE
+504 
-513 DARGVFSNKRN
+513 FSSQ
-524 ALKVSFNYGG
+524 AVSFNYGG
-534 MDYDFTSARMILFGI
+534 MDYDFTSARMILSGI

-601 ILLVY
+601 IL
-606 TYMEEWKDGQVS
+606 KDGQVS

-707 ANKRPIDFSPEEL
+707 ANKRPIDFSLEEL

-732 FRPSNAKSLAAD
+732 FCPSNAKSLAAD

-759 SAEEKAVMKENM
+759 SAEEKAAMKENM

-839 EIWKLSCFDGGV
+839 V

-886 LVIEKYKRILYG
+886 LVIEKYKQILYG
-898 AAEFEESTRTQEE
+898 AAEFEQSTRTLEE

-927 ANRRQVSYCSFA
+927 ASRRQVSYCSFA
-939 WRVAGSALRKFYAL
+939 WRVAGSALRKFYAR
-953 RQGRIGIAA
+953 RQGDRSMLCS
-962 ATAASLEGNS
+962 ASVLREICG
-972 NEHEH
+972 
-977 EHEEVIS
+977 
-984 SEVELDPDP
+984 
-993 QVYWWRD
+993 
-1000 KYRPRKPKY
+1000 
-1009 IMHLVRAGYD
+1009 
-1019 VRDDKQQRPSSKNC
+1019 
-1033 ARSHN
+1033 

>member
-37 DGARRGLASL
+37 DGARRSLASL

-81 NNGSPL
+81 NGSPL
-87 KRVCFSPPSPQ
+87 KRVCFSPSSPQ
-98 ENRSPVTVTTVRL
+98 QNRSPVTVTTVRL
-111 LNLPQGLGTDYVVK
+111 LNLPQGTDYVVK

-169 LSYIGDLSNGI
+169 LSYIGENSLEEVITADEIRGMRDLQMARFESEVWEK
-180 LGKHICTT
+180 LGRKNISQEDRRMSLKWDSGKTHMYHCHISTKGNCTFKGPYLNQT
-188 VIFPPRGIVHSRE
+188 RTHLQRE

-235 AREVFKDGGK
+235 AREGILVGLRCYHFFVFKDGGK

-260 FVRMESSASIDMG
+260 FVRMESSAFIDMG

-292 VRTVSSVANFMSR
+292 VRTVSSVANYMSR

-344 GKALIHTDGTG
+344 GEALIHTDGTG

-375 NDDSTEVLKGRL
+375 NDDSTE
-387 NLLRID
+387 
-393 GTAGEDEKGKHAR
+393 R

-422 TESHYGEPV
+422 TESHYGEPPLLMQV

-443 LLLNKKIRP
+443 LLLNKKLPPQTIQIRP
-452 SMIKVEADPD
+452 SMIKVKADRD

-504 LDILRNALE
+504 LDILRNALD

-534 MDYDFTSARMILFGI
+534 MDYDFTSARMILSGI

-601 ILLVY
+601 IL
-606 TYMEEWKDGQVS
+606 KDGQVS

-707 ANKRPIDFSPEEL
+707 ANKRPIDFSLEEL

-732 FRPSNAKSLAAD
+732 FCPSNAKSLAAD

-759 SAEEKAVMKENM
+759 SAEEKAAMKENM

-839 EIWKLSCFDGGV
+839 EIWKLPCFDDGV

-886 LVIEKYKRILYG
+886 LVIEKYKQILYG
-898 AAEFEESTRTQEE
+898 AAEFEQSTRTLEE

-927 ANRRQVSYCSFA
+927 ASRRQVSYCSFA
-939 WRVAGSALRKFYAL
+939 WRVAGSALRKFYAR
-953 RQGRIGIAA
+953 RQGDRSMLCS
-962 ATAASLEGNS
+962 ASVLREICG
-972 NEHEH
+972 
-977 EHEEVIS
+977 
-984 SEVELDPDP
+984 
-993 QVYWWRD
+993 
-1000 KYRPRKPKY
+1000 
-1009 IMHLVRAGYD
+1009 
-1019 VRDDKQQRPSSKNC
+1019 
-1033 ARSHN
+1033 

>member
-37 DGARRGLASL
+37 DGARRSLASL

-81 NNGSPL
+81 NGSPL
-87 KRVCFSPPSPQ
+87 KRVCFSPSSPQ
-98 ENRSPVTVTTVRL
+98 QNRSPVTVTTVRL

-188 VIFPPRGIVHSRE
+188 VIFPPRGIVHSR
-201 LGDDNILLV
+201 
-210 KFDEELGGHRSSNNW
+210 
-225 NDSYSKYNEI
+225 
-235 AREVFKDGGK
+235 
-245 EEKKKDPSTSPVKCY
+245 
-260 FVRMESSASIDMG
+260 
-273 YQYILSGKT
+273 
-282 VHEARYMFMH
+282 
-292 VRTVSSVANFMSR
+292 

-344 GKALIHTDGTG
+344 GEALIHTDGTG

-375 NDDSTEVLKGRL
+375 NDDSTETLG
-387 NLLRID
+387 ID
-393 GTAGEDEKGKHAR
+393 VCHGGCVGGGGWCGQQMQNAVFR

-422 TESHYGEPV
+422 TESHYGEPPLLMQV

-443 LLLNKKIRP
+443 LLLNKKLPPQTIQIRP
-452 SMIKVEADPD
+452 SMIKVKADRD

-468 FNSLEVVKTSNQP
+468 FNSLEGSTPDS
-481 RKTYLSRN
+481 LH
-489 LIALLSYGGVPEIFF
+489 LL
-504 LDILRNALE
+504 
-513 DARGVFSNKRN
+513 FSSQ
-524 ALKVSFNYGG
+524 AVSFNYGG
-534 MDYDFTSARMILFGI
+534 MDYDFTSARMILSGI

-601 ILLVY
+601 IL
-606 TYMEEWKDGQVS
+606 KDGQVS

-707 ANKRPIDFSPEEL
+707 ANKRPIDFSLEEL

-732 FRPSNAKSLAAD
+732 FCPSNAKSLAAD

-759 SAEEKAVMKENM
+759 SAEEKAAMKENM

-839 EIWKLSCFDGGV
+839 V

-886 LVIEKYKRILYG
+886 LVIEKYKQILYG
-898 AAEFEESTRTQEE
+898 AAEFEQSTRTLEE

-927 ANRRQVSYCSFA
+927 ASRRQVSYCSFA
-939 WRVAGSALRKFYAL
+939 WRVAGSALRKFYAR
-953 RQGRIGIAA
+953 RQGDRSMLCS
-962 ATAASLEGNS
+962 ASVLREICG
-972 NEHEH
+972 
-977 EHEEVIS
+977 
-984 SEVELDPDP
+984 
-993 QVYWWRD
+993 
-1000 KYRPRKPKY
+1000 
-1009 IMHLVRAGYD
+1009 
-1019 VRDDKQQRPSSKNC
+1019 
-1033 ARSHN
+1033 

>member
-1 MSDPAVVSQQG
+1 MSEPAVVSQQG

-37 DGARRGLASL
+37 DGARRSLASL

-81 NNGSPL
+81 NGSPL
-87 KRVCFSPPSPQ
+87 KRVCFSPSSPQ
-98 ENRSPVTVTTVRL
+98 QNRSPVTVTTVRL

-169 LSYIGDLSNGI
+169 LSYIGENSLEEVITADEIRGMRDLQMARFESEVWEK
-180 LGKHICTT
+180 LGRKNISQEDRRMGPYLNQTRTHLQ
-188 VIFPPRGIVHSRE
+188 RE

-210 KFDEELGGHRSSNNW
+210 KFDEELGGHRSSNSW

-292 VRTVSSVANFMSR
+292 VRTVSSVANYMSR

-344 GKALIHTDGTG
+344 GEALIHTDGTG

-375 NDDSTEVLKGRL
+375 NDDSTETLG
-387 NLLRID
+387 ID
-393 GTAGEDEKGKHAR
+393 VCHGGCVGGGGWCGQQMQNAVFR

-422 TESHYGEPV
+422 TESHYGEPPLLMQV

-443 LLLNKKIRP
+443 LLLNKKG
-452 SMIKVEADPD
+452 STPD
-462 LSDGQT
+462 
-468 FNSLEVVKTSNQP
+468 SLH
-481 RKTYLSRN
+481 
-489 LIALLSYGGVPEIFF
+489 LL
-504 LDILRNALE
+504 
-513 DARGVFSNKRN
+513 FSSQ
-524 ALKVSFNYGG
+524 AVSFNYGG
-534 MDYDFTSARMILFGI
+534 MDYDFTSARMILSGI

-601 ILLVY
+601 IL
-606 TYMEEWKDGQVS
+606 KDGQVS

-707 ANKRPIDFSPEEL
+707 ANKRLIDFSLEEL

-732 FRPSNAKSLAAD
+732 FCPSNAKSLAAD

-759 SAEEKAVMKENM
+759 SAEEKAAMKENM

-833 VDRSVT
+833 VDR
-839 EIWKLSCFDGGV
+839 
-851 PEACMTKWKGY
+851 
-862 YDQYRWEMKEAI
+862 WEMKEAI

-886 LVIEKYKRILYG
+886 LVIEKYKQILYG
-898 AAEFEESTRTQEE
+898 AAEFEQSTRTPEE

-927 ANRRQVSYCSFA
+927 ASRRQVSYCSFA
-939 WRVAGSALRKFYAL
+939 WRVAGSALRKFYAR
-953 RQGRIGIAA
+953 RQGDRSMLCS
-962 ATAASLEGNS
+962 ASVLREICG
-972 NEHEH
+972 
-977 EHEEVIS
+977 
-984 SEVELDPDP
+984 
-993 QVYWWRD
+993 
-1000 KYRPRKPKY
+1000 
-1009 IMHLVRAGYD
+1009 
-1019 VRDDKQQRPSSKNC
+1019 
-1033 ARSHN
+1033 

>member
-1 MSDPAVVSQQG
+1 MSEPAVVSQQG

-37 DGARRGLASL
+37 DGARRSLASL

-81 NNGSPL
+81 NGSPL
-87 KRVCFSPPSPQ
+87 KRVCFSPSSPQ
-98 ENRSPVTVTTVRL
+98 QNRSPVTVTTVRL

-169 LSYIGDLSNGI
+169 LSYIGENSLEEVITADEIRGMRDLQMARFESEVWEK
-180 LGKHICTT
+180 LGRKNISQEDRRMGPYLNQTRTHLQ
-188 VIFPPRGIVHSRE
+188 RE

-210 KFDEELGGHRSSNNW
+210 KFDEELGGHRSSNSW

-235 AREVFKDGGK
+235 AREGILVGLRCYHFFVFKDGGK

-292 VRTVSSVANFMSR
+292 VRTVSSVANYMSR

-344 GKALIHTDGTG
+344 GEALIHTDGTG

-375 NDDSTEVLKGRL
+375 NDDSTE
-387 NLLRID
+387 
-393 GTAGEDEKGKHAR
+393 R

-422 TESHYGEPV
+422 TESHYGEPPLLMQV

-452 SMIKVEADPD
+452 SMIKVKADRD

-468 FNSLEVVKTSNQP
+468 FNSLEVVKT
-481 RKTYLSRN
+481 
-489 LIALLSYGGVPEIFF
+489 SYGGVPEIFF
-504 LDILRNALE
+504 LDILRNALD

-534 MDYDFTSARMILFGI
+534 MDYDFTSARMILSGI

-601 ILLVY
+601 IL
-606 TYMEEWKDGQVS
+606 KDGQVS

-684 RNPELLKHFKESER
+684 RNPE
-698 WMSTSKNLS
+698 
-707 ANKRPIDFSPEEL
+707 
-720 ESELFKLFLNTR
+720 
-732 FRPSNAKSLAAD
+732 
-744 CWQAVMDRFLTLGDE
+744 AVMDRFLTLGDE
-759 SAEEKAVMKENM
+759 SAEEKAAMKENM

-839 EIWKLSCFDGGV
+839 
-851 PEACMTKWKGY
+851 ACMTKWKGY

-886 LVIEKYKRILYG
+886 LVIEKYKQILYG
-898 AAEFEESTRTQEE
+898 AAEFEQSTRTPEE

-927 ANRRQVSYCSFA
+927 ASRRQVSYCSFA
-939 WRVAGSALRKFYAL
+939 WRVAGSALRKFYAR
-953 RQGRIGIAA
+953 RQGDRSMLCS
-962 ATAASLEGNS
+962 ASVLREICG
-972 NEHEH
+972 
-977 EHEEVIS
+977 
-984 SEVELDPDP
+984 
-993 QVYWWRD
+993 
-1000 KYRPRKPKY
+1000 
-1009 IMHLVRAGYD
+1009 
-1019 VRDDKQQRPSSKNC
+1019 
-1033 ARSHN
+1033 

>member
-37 DGARRGLASL
+37 DGARRSLASL

-81 NNGSPL
+81 NGSPL
-87 KRVCFSPPSPQ
+87 KRVCFSPSSPQ
-98 ENRSPVTVTTVRL
+98 QNRSPVTVTTVRL

-188 VIFPPRGIVHSRE
+188 VIFPPRGIVHSR
-201 LGDDNILLV
+201 
-210 KFDEELGGHRSSNNW
+210 
-225 NDSYSKYNEI
+225 
-235 AREVFKDGGK
+235 
-245 EEKKKDPSTSPVKCY
+245 
-260 FVRMESSASIDMG
+260 
-273 YQYILSGKT
+273 
-282 VHEARYMFMH
+282 
-292 VRTVSSVANFMSR
+292 

-344 GKALIHTDGTG
+344 GEALIHTDGTG

-375 NDDSTEVLKGRL
+375 NDDSTE
-387 NLLRID
+387 
-393 GTAGEDEKGKHAR
+393 R

-422 TESHYGEPV
+422 TESHYGEPPLLMQV

-443 LLLNKKIRP
+443 LLLNKKLPPQTIQIRP
-452 SMIKVEADPD
+452 SMIKVKADRD

-468 FNSLEVVKTSNQP
+468 FNSLEVVKT
-481 RKTYLSRN
+481 
-489 LIALLSYGGVPEIFF
+489 SYGGVPEIFF
-504 LDILRNALE
+504 LDILRNALD

-534 MDYDFTSARMILFGI
+534 MDYDFTSARMILSGI

-601 ILLVY
+601 IL
-606 TYMEEWKDGQVS
+606 KDGQVS

-684 RNPELLKHFKESER
+684 RNPE
-698 WMSTSKNLS
+698 
-707 ANKRPIDFSPEEL
+707 
-720 ESELFKLFLNTR
+720 
-732 FRPSNAKSLAAD
+732 
-744 CWQAVMDRFLTLGDE
+744 AVMDRFLTLGDE
-759 SAEEKAVMKENM
+759 SAEEKAAMKENM

-839 EIWKLSCFDGGV
+839 EIWKLPCFDDGV

-886 LVIEKYKRILYG
+886 LVIEKYKQILYG
-898 AAEFEESTRTQEE
+898 AAEFEQSTRTLEE

-927 ANRRQVSYCSFA
+927 ASRRQVSYCSFA
-939 WRVAGSALRKFYAL
+939 WRVAGSALRKFYAR
-953 RQGRIGIAA
+953 RQGDRSMLCS
-962 ATAASLEGNS
+962 ASVLREICG
-972 NEHEH
+972 
-977 EHEEVIS
+977 
-984 SEVELDPDP
+984 
-993 QVYWWRD
+993 
-1000 KYRPRKPKY
+1000 
-1009 IMHLVRAGYD
+1009 
-1019 VRDDKQQRPSSKNC
+1019 
-1033 ARSHN
+1033 

>member
-37 DGARRGLASL
+37 DGARRSLASL

-81 NNGSPL
+81 NGSPL
-87 KRVCFSPPSPQ
+87 KRVCFSPSSPQ
-98 ENRSPVTVTTVRL
+98 QNRSPVTVTTVRL

-169 LSYIGDLSNGI
+169 LSYIGEDGFPAFCSSNGVDLYI
-180 LGKHICTT
+180 TDYLSFAVSQMGFWENTYVPLSYFHQ
-188 VIFPPRGIVHSRE
+188 GE
-201 LGDDNILLV
+201 LYIQ
-210 KFDEELGGHRSSNNW
+210 
-225 NDSYSKYNEI
+225 
-235 AREVFKDGGK
+235 VFKDGGK

-260 FVRMESSASIDMG
+260 FVRMESSAFIDMG

-292 VRTVSSVANFMSR
+292 VRTVSSVANYMSR

-344 GKALIHTDGTG
+344 GEALIHTDGTG

-375 NDDSTEVLKGRL
+375 NDDSTETLG
-387 NLLRID
+387 ID
-393 GTAGEDEKGKHAR
+393 VCHGGCVGGGGWCGQQMQNAVFR

-443 LLLNKKIRP
+443 LLLNKKLPPQTIQIRP
-452 SMIKVEADPD
+452 SMIKVKADRD

-468 FNSLEVVKTSNQP
+468 FNSLEVVKT
-481 RKTYLSRN
+481 
-489 LIALLSYGGVPEIFF
+489 SYGGVPEIFF
-504 LDILRNALE
+504 LDILRNALD

-534 MDYDFTSARMILFGI
+534 MDYDFTSARMILSGI

-601 ILLVY
+601 IL
-606 TYMEEWKDGQVS
+606 KDGQVS

-684 RNPELLKHFKESER
+684 RNPE
-698 WMSTSKNLS
+698 
-707 ANKRPIDFSPEEL
+707 
-720 ESELFKLFLNTR
+720 
-732 FRPSNAKSLAAD
+732 
-744 CWQAVMDRFLTLGDE
+744 AVMDRFLTLGDE
-759 SAEEKAVMKENM
+759 SAEEKAAMKENM

-839 EIWKLSCFDGGV
+839 V

-886 LVIEKYKRILYG
+886 LVIEKYKQILYG
-898 AAEFEESTRTQEE
+898 AAEFEQSTRTLEE

-927 ANRRQVSYCSFA
+927 ASRRQVSYCSFA
-939 WRVAGSALRKFYAL
+939 WRVAGSALRKFYAR
-953 RQGRIGIAA
+953 RQGDRSMLCS
-962 ATAASLEGNS
+962 ASVLREICG
-972 NEHEH
+972 
-977 EHEEVIS
+977 
-984 SEVELDPDP
+984 
-993 QVYWWRD
+993 
-1000 KYRPRKPKY
+1000 
-1009 IMHLVRAGYD
+1009 
-1019 VRDDKQQRPSSKNC
+1019 
-1033 ARSHN
+1033 